1 MCGRRAASVSR
12 ADPCEA
18 VPGSDA
24 VVTEVHSREALRL
37 GIHPGAVIL
46 RVAGYDVAGRGRG
59 GVQEAIGLSHD
70 SFETEFV
77 MEIGGEAPGPA
88 VTEEEQKAA
97 TVLQSRFRGHRV
109 RQQAAQR
116 QYETARAQQLGLGE
130 GLWGGIRYEW
140 GTDRHET
147 LLDRLES
154 IERRIH
160 RQGTDALAAGGQRAA
175 RMRERAPIA
184 AGREGSSTYW
194 DSRTSLGLLAPLSGF
209 LAPGLR
215 KQPTGT
221 GEWSQPNSLLR
232 GSGVKSHSRPA
243 RVARRDGQVLPG
255 EIMAAWDG
263 SEATLARRGGELR
276 PTGGGEAG
284 SRATSG
290 RHRGPRRSLSASL
303 AALADAGER
312 LPAT

>member
-1 MCGRRAASVSR
+1 M
-12 ADPCEA
+12 
-18 VPGSDA
+18 
-24 VVTEVHSREALRL
+24 TEVHSREALRL

-154 IERRIH
+154 IERSIH
-160 RQGTDALAAGGQRAA
+160 RQGADALAAGGQRAA

-194 DSRTSLGLLAPLSGF
+194 DSRKALDFWRRF
-209 LAPGLR
+209 LVP
-215 KQPTGT
+215 
-221 GEWSQPNSLLR
+221 
-232 GSGVKSHSRPA
+232 GVKTEKTNRKECGMFSA
-243 RVARRDGQVLPG
+243 QQVPG
-255 EIMAAWDG
+255 NGRSPTACSAA
-263 SEATLARRGGELR
+263 
-276 PTGGGEAG
+276 AG
-284 SRATSG
+284 SRATRVRREWRDGTGKCCRARSWLRGTAARRRLRGAEANSDRPGAERQARERQRSDSG
-290 RHRGPRRSLSASL
+290 AR
-303 AALADAGER
+303 DAHCQR
-312 LPAT
+312 VLQR

>member
-1 MCGRRAASVSR
+1 M
-12 ADPCEA
+12 
-18 VPGSDA
+18 
-24 VVTEVHSREALRL
+24 TEVHSREALRL

-160 RQGTDALAAGGQRAA
+160 RQGAEALAAGGQRAA

-194 DSRTSLGLLAPLSGF
+194 DSRKALDFWRRF
-209 LAPGLR
+209 LDSWRQDGEKGCSSAQQVPGNGR
-215 KQPTGT
+215 SPTAC
-221 GEWSQPNSLLR
+221 S
-232 GSGVKSHSRPA
+232 
-243 RVARRDGQVLPG
+243 
-255 EIMAAWDG
+255 AA
-263 SEATLARRGGELR
+263 
-276 PTGGGEAG
+276 AG
-284 SRATSG
+284 SRATRVRREWRDGTGKCCRARSWLRGTAARRRLRGAEANSDRPGAERQARERQRSDSG
-290 RHRGPRRSLSASL
+290 AR
-303 AALADAGER
+303 DAHCQR
-312 LPAT
+312 VLQR

>member
-1 MCGRRAASVSR
+1 
-12 ADPCEA
+12 
-18 VPGSDA
+18 
-24 VVTEVHSREALRL
+24 VTEVHSREALRL

-154 IERRIH
+154 IERSIH
-160 RQGTDALAAGGQRAA
+160 RQGADALAAGGQRAA

-194 DSRTSLGLLAPLSGF
+194 DSRKALDFWRRF
-209 LAPGLR
+209 LDSWR
-215 KQPTGT
+215 QD
-221 GEWSQPNSLLR
+221 GENSEKR
-232 GSGVKSHSRPA
+232 DQKWA
-243 RVARRDGQVLPG
+243 RNGIV
-255 EIMAAWDG
+255 
-263 SEATLARRGGELR
+263 
-276 PTGGGEAG
+276 
-284 SRATSG
+284 
-290 RHRGPRRSLSASL
+290 
-303 AALADAGER
+303 
-312 LPAT
+312 